1 MRDYEGD
8 KLSSRY
14 VSVKYSTGSTVRR
27 TTIIFTPTNT
37 SVFVSLFGAVTEV
50 SERQAEIMEYQLENW
65 GYDITDRD
73 IFDISVREGEEQWKE

>member
-1 MRDYEGD
+1 MRDCEGD

-14 VSVKYSTGSTVRR
+14 VSVKYSLGSTVRR
-27 TTIIFTPTNT
+27 TTIIFTHTDT
-37 SVFVSLFGAVTEV
+37 SVFVSLFGAVTKV
-50 SERQAEIMEYQLENW
+50 SERQAEIMEYQMGNW